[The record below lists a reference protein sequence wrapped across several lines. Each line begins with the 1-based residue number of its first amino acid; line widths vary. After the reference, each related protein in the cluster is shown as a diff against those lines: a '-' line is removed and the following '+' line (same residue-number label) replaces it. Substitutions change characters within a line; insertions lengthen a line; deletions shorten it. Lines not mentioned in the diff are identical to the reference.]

1 MNQSGGV
8 KGLVGCLKAG
18 KDKVRED
25 IGYRDAG
32 HLKYSIDLI
41 NNPYAA
47 FWSALKVF
55 LTVDGKWAGG
65 ICEPFTI
72 SGTCAGIQTF
82 RTECSLK
89 IVFFLK
95 MLLIF

>member
-32 HLKYSIDLI
+32 HLKYCLEFKQD
-41 NNPYAA
+41 P
-47 FWSALKVF
+47 
-55 LTVDGKWAGG
+55 
-65 ICEPFTI
+65 
-72 SGTCAGIQTF
+72 
-82 RTECSLK
+82 K
-89 IVFFLK
+89 I
-95 MLLIF
+95 